1 MQVPLR
7 FTSLQLDPRDG
18 RAVLLLIHE
27 DSGRIFPLWLGD
39 TEASA
44 IARAL
49 EGRRVTSSD
58 AHDLLWRLVDRL
70 GAAIEHVEIRSLA
83 GGVLEAIVAVSHV
96 DEPFLLD
103 ARVSDAVALAL
114 RAGAPILVGEELLE
128 TVAARVRE
136 AEARMGPRPVS
147 AAAEPVVQSAAER
160 WNQLLA
166 HLGGQR
172 PNNFTET

>member
-1 MQVPLR
+1 
-7 FTSLQLDPRDG
+7 
-18 RAVLLLIHE
+18 LLLTHE
-27 DSGRIFPLWLGD
+27 ESGRIFPLWLGD
-39 TEASA
+39 AEASSV
-44 IARAL
+44 ARAL
-49 EGRRVTSSD
+49 EGPRPSSPD
-58 AHDLLWRLVDRL
+58 THDLMWRIVDRL
-70 GAAIEHVEIRSLA
+70 GAGVEHVEIRALA
-83 GGVLEAIVAVSHV
+83 GGVLEAAVALSHI
-96 DEPFLLD
+96 DEPILLD

-114 RAGAPILVGEELLE
+114 RSGAPILVSEELLE
-128 TVAARVRE
+128 TIAGRVRE